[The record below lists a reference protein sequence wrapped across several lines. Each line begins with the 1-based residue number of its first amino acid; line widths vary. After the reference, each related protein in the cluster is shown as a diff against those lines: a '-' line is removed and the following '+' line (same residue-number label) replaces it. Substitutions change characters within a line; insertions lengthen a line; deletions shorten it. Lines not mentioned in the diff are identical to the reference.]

1 MAAPELEENLGD
13 AAAAA
18 HARRPGIR
26 AVMVM
31 RPLGAQAGRDS
42 MAAKG
47 NSGFCGAER
56 DAGML

>member
-1 MAAPELEENLGD
+1 
-13 AAAAA
+13 
-18 HARRPGIR
+18 
-26 AVMVM
+26 MVM